1 MKTAIVL
8 LWLAAGVPAL
18 RPAVADD
25 FLIQLG
31 AERSEAG
38 AAHSWIVIRDKAGGA
53 LDGLVPKI
61 TPVTVPRKGRL
72 WRLRA
77 GPIDPS
83 GAASVCARLK
93 EAGIDCIVVPSPGVS
108 P

>member
-1 MKTAIVL
+1 MTFVLAL
-8 LWLAAGVPAL
+8 LWLAAGDPTPQVS
-18 RPAVADD
+18 DD

-31 AERSEAG
+31 AEHSEAE
-38 AAHSWIVIRDKAGGA
+38 AAHSWIVIKNKAGA
-53 LDGLVPKI
+53 VLDGLEPKI

-77 GPIDPS
+77 GPVDAA

-93 EAGIDCIVVPSPGVS
+93 PLGIDCMVVR
-108 P
+108 